1 MRLRK
6 RPSHLR
12 EVTPPQKRG
21 INLGKILYFL
31 FLLGIVIFLVKKWG
45 KGLIYI
51 KGYGQIKISRLNVQ
65 EITDIRILKIF
76 VKEGQEVEK
85 GEILFSFTRKPEF
98 TQAYTLLR
106 QEEERRIKEQSK
118 IKDELDKLY
127 FNLRKKR
134 KERSFILNELERTR
148 RDYQQLKKLSLL
160 KTVTL
165 DQVEKLE
172 KEQEKLRQQKSL
184 IDEEINYYIKR
195 IKHLEQLI
203 MTGTDGLK
211 MKADWW
217 QFPGYTEIVFTGN
230 RNFNYE
236 VYEGERL
243 LKVYVKGPV
252 KEATTVPPHP
262 VGLIERV
269 DYIPS
274 QQVWEVRLKR
284 NFTIRK
290 CLYSFY
296 PGRLIV
302 QLAERQ
308 GPKGWR
314 GERRVSCYQSGEVF
328 RSPFSGMVTRIYFS
342 DHEVALKGEKI
353 MTIFQSGEIH
363 IKGFFEQKDLKYLRA
378 GDSVIIEFPDSER
391 FEGKIVRLYFASLPL
406 PPEFQKKYEPV
417 HRSIVADIVPVDL
430 EKIKN
435 REIEKMSVTIWVRKK
450 LF

>member
-12 EVTPPQKRG
+12 EITPSRKRG
-21 INLGKILYFL
+21 INLSKIVYFL

-65 EITDIRILKIF
+65 EITDIRILRIF
-76 VKEGQEVEK
+76 VKEGQEVDK
-85 GEILFSFTRKPEF
+85 GEILFSFTRKPEYI
-98 TQAYTLLR
+98 QAYTLLR
-106 QEEERRIKEQSK
+106 QEEEKRLKEQSK

-127 FNLRKKR
+127 FNLRRKR
-134 KERSFILNELERTR
+134 KERDFLQNELERASK
-148 RDYQQLKKLSLL
+148 DYQQLRKLSLL
-160 KTVTL
+160 KTITL
-165 DQVEKLE
+165 EQVEKLE

-184 IDEEINYYIKR
+184 VEEEMNYYLKR
-195 IKHLEQLI
+195 IKHLQQLI
-203 MTGTDGLK
+203 MTGADGLK
-211 MKADWW
+211 LRADWW
-217 QFPGYTEIVFTGN
+217 QFSGYTEIVFTGS

-236 VYEGERL
+236 VYEGEKV

-252 KEATTVPPHP
+252 KEAATITPHP
-262 VGLIERV
+262 VGLIEKV
-269 DYIPS
+269 KFIPS

-284 NFTIRK
+284 NYAIRK
-290 CLYSFY
+290 CLYSLY

-308 GPKGWR
+308 GPRGWR
-314 GERRVSCYQSGEVF
+314 GERKVYCYQSGEVF

-342 DHEVALKGEKI
+342 DYEVALKGEKI

-378 GDSVIIEFPDSER
+378 GDRVIIEFPDSER

-417 HRSIVADIVPVDL
+417 HRSIVADIVPVNL

-435 REIEKMSVTIWVRKK
+435 REIEKMSVTIWVRKR